1 MWDEV
6 DLEFA
11 AQHLAFKLV
20 VLADVGGNHFA
31 DLALLQQQ
39 TQAKIVDPRVVRDAR
54 HPADAA
60 SDELCDALFRNATQA
75 KPAQHQGHV
84 VGHPFEGGLGSG
96 DHFGNRHG

>member
-1 MWDEV
+1 MRDEV
-6 DLEFA
+6 DLEFT

-20 VLADVGGNHFA
+20 VLADVRGDHLS

-39 TQAKIVDPRVVRDAR
+39 TEAKIIHPRVVRNAR
-54 HPADAA
+54 HPAHPAA
-60 SDELCDALFRNATQA
+60 DQFCNALLGNATKA

-84 VGHPFEGGLGSG
+84 VGHTLKGGLGSG